1 MRTALVLLIL
11 LIILFVWTAVRYRK
25 QITSILGV
33 IRMIREAAVPVGNR
47 GEVKEIKTSV
57 PNELVSC
64 SKCGVWVPH
73 DRAIRFDAKTY
84 YCSKDCVAASLAKN

>member
-1 MRTALVLLIL
+1 MRAALFIL
-11 LIILFVWTAVRYRK
+11 VVVMILMAWTAIRYRK
-25 QITSILGV
+25 QIASV
-33 IRMIREAAVPVGNR
+33 IGFVRMIREGVSSTTGPRDTKEMKAA
-47 GEVKEIKTSV
+47 V

-84 YCSKDCVAASLAKN
+84 YCSKDCVTASLKTN